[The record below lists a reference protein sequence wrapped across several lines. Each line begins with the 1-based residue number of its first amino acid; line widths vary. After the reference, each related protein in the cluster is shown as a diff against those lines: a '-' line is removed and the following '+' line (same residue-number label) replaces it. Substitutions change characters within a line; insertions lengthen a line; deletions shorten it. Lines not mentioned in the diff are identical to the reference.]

1 MPCAL
6 KYSENNGGSN
16 RLRDVNDGGSNRL
29 GFGVRNGEFSTP
41 DNARYGMSSSY
52 TSLVKRGMDA
62 YSTLCKTVNF
72 NEVAKRLWNTN
83 RNKEEGENENDNIS
97 FNGGGRDVDMD
108 DDDDDM
114 DDDTSPPST
123 PPTSCSCCGGGVC
136 NNVTVASTAI
146 NYESPNQPTLSD
158 IENTKQ
164 MLIPKEVL
172 HLISGL
178 EGIDIETDE
187 EGVAKLKSGLLAEIL
202 DEFLHE
208 PLRSDRNKVSSDEK
222 EEEVLFEEENGNGD
236 TSTVAGATSLPSTAV
251 YINGVDVSS
260 LASKQEVALV
270 CNTSNILVL
279 GCNIGGGKHPSPKMW
294 RDILGIINELYNEE
308 DTYYSEWNGGGNVCG
323 RKNLFDYDNNGVV
336 DFLDVSGI
344 FLIVKFHFSHYSNYA
359 SSYFIHRKLFGKPR
373 KEVWNLLA
381 GTRIMELFP

>member
-1 MPCAL
+1 L
-6 KYSENNGGSN
+6 EFGVGNGGDDS
-16 RLRDVNDGGSNRL
+16 
-29 GFGVRNGEFSTP
+29 FGEVRNGEFSTP
-41 DNARYGMSSSY
+41 DNARYGVSSSY

-72 NEVAKRLWNTN
+72 NKVAKRLWNTN

-136 NNVTVASTAI
+136 NNVTAASTAI
-146 NYESPNQPTLSD
+146 NYESPQQPTLSD

-187 EGVAKLKSGLLAEIL
+187 EGAAKLKSGLLAEIL

-208 PLRSDRNKVSSDEK
+208 DLRSDRNKVSSDESK
-222 EEEVLFEEENGNGD
+222 EEEEVLFEEENGNGD
-236 TSTVAGATSLPSTAV
+236 TSNAAAPLPSAAAV

-270 CNTSNILVL
+270 CNTSNILVF
-279 GCNIGGGKHPSPKMW
+279 GCNIGGGKHPSPKAY

-308 DTYYSEWNGGGNVCG
+308 TTDYSEWVGYGGKYNV
-323 RKNLFDYDNNGVV
+323 FDYGTDGAVV
-336 DFLDVSGI
+336 FFDVS
-344 FLIVKFHFSHYSNYA
+344 
-359 SSYFIHRKLFGKPR
+359 R
-373 KEVWNLLA
+373 NL
-381 GTRIMELFP
+381 TRV